1 MSWRGRPAEDTKL
14 LLDLAT
20 MVMEI
25 DAKLERV
32 LYLLG
37 DGDED
42 DDEGRDA

>member
-1 MSWRGRPAEDTKL
+1 MFWRGRPAEDTKL

-20 MVMEI
+20 TVMEV

-37 DGDED
+37 DED